1 MSQEQALLSGLAQ
14 RFPALGGAGGRAHVE
29 ALGLYA
35 AGAWSSPEV
44 SRALPPAAHSAL
56 GGPAAQV
63 AQAGQGGIKL
73 LIHLR
78 ASLGDAPF
86 LNLVG
91 TLAPLYMRA
100 RQSGRLSG
108 PAQTPAPA
116 AASQAPTPAP
126 ATSSASG
133 RVEVA
138 GFEVHEELGAG
149 NMGRVY
155 KARQKSLDRMV
166 ALKVLFRSLAEED
179 ETYVARFER
188 EARAAAKLQHPN
200 IVMVID
206 AGICP
211 RTGVQFIAMELVDG
225 QSLGE
230 IQSERTKLTVEETLT
245 IALALTQALDCAE
258 RNGIVHRDLKP
269 DNVLVGSDGIPRLV
283 DLGLAKKREAKDI
296 TGAGIVV
303 GTPIYMAPEQA
314 MAIDEVD
321 GRADLYSLG
330 LTLFHLVTGEVPLQ
344 GETAMAVLTRH
355 INEDVPDP
363 RSVDPSISPA
373 FSKLVAGLCAR
384 KLEERYP
391 NALAAAGDIQRILG
405 GQSPLG
411 PSAAASSAASGRSSS
426 FRVGA
431 ISGSLSAIGAP
442 VDQRPELSA
451 PPELSPPAAAL
462 WRFEQTGFP
471 GFLTEVREAAAA
483 LAETGAAEGQALLAR
498 GLLWA
503 GDGPGAEAAARATLE
518 LEPEH
523 ELALEVVAELGRAEA
538 SLALFRAALLQLARL
553 VEQERYADAR
563 ALATELQ
570 RSHPSEPHPHLLLA
584 LVAARTRE
592 EAAIRQAL
600 QLGWALFPSRA
611 HARVTLGA
619 GLDLD
624 AAAVLVDRG
633 RAALEGG
640 DPAERALTVTGIED
654 KSNLVAGA
662 LRMGIGLVNAW
673 LAEPVERDLAQL
685 RRSQRLLARGLGGLQ
700 HFNHAL
706 EALTALEAL
715 EPTPAEATWI
725 EEERRRVAGFK
736 SVTQPG
742 IQPKRGRYACPVAV
756 ACVEGV
762 RARLRGI
769 ATQIA
774 ESEGELEA
782 TAARLAQLVQ
792 VDPSARQEVEAA
804 AQSLARPSPFAPL
817 EEASR
822 ELAEVELAMGELDSP
837 EAAPSKPK
845 TGFFGRLKDAA
856 NTAGR
861 AAKAG
866 HLKLR
871 HSQAVSRRSKAEQ
884 ALGVEITHELPRA
897 SYRHPELAP
906 SAHANRKLLAALSQ
920 VRAEDEL
927 LRKRLTWLGA

>member
-1 MSQEQALLSGLAQ
+1 MSQEQALLTGLAQ
-14 RFPALGGAGGRAHVE
+14 RFPGLGGAGGRAHVE
-29 ALGLYA
+29 ALGVYA
-35 AGAWSSPEV
+35 AGAWGSPEV
-44 SRALPPAAHSAL
+44 QRALPAAAHQSLAGPAAH
-56 GGPAAQV
+56 V

-86 LNLVG
+86 LQLVG

-100 RQSGRLSG
+100 RQAGSTAS
-108 PAQTPAPA
+108 AP
-116 AASQAPTPAP
+116 SPS
-126 ATSSASG
+126 TSAASG

-230 IQSERTKLTVEETLT
+230 IQAERTKLTVEESLT

-344 GETAMAVLTRH
+344 GESAMAVLTRH

-363 RSVDPSISPA
+363 RTVDPSIPPA

-384 KLEERYP
+384 KVEERYP
-391 NALAAAGDIQRILG
+391 NALAAAGDIQRVLS

-411 PSAAASSAASGRSSS
+411 PAAAATSAASGRSSS

-431 ISGSLSAIGAP
+431 VSGSLSGIAGPI
-442 VDQRPELSA
+442 DQRPELEA
-451 PPELSPPAAAL
+451 PPGLSPAAAAL

-471 GFLTEVREAAAA
+471 GFLVELRESASEAPDPSD
-483 LAETGAAEGQALLAR
+483 QAHLAR
-498 GLLWA
+498 GLLWEGEA
-503 GDGPGAEAAARATLE
+503 AGAEAAARAALEREPE
-518 LEPEH
+518 LES
-523 ELALEVVAELGRAEA
+523 ALEVVAELGRGEAE
-538 SLALFRAALLQLARL
+538 LAKFRAALLQLARL
-553 VEQERYADAR
+553 AEQERFADAR
-563 ALATELQ
+563 ALSAELQ
-570 RSHPSEPHPHLLLA
+570 RSYPSEPHPHLILA
-584 LVAARTRE
+584 LIGARHRE

-619 GLDLD
+619 GLDLE

-633 RAALEGG
+633 RAALEGS
-640 DPAERALTVTGIED
+640 DPAQRALTITTPDD
-654 KSNLVAGA
+654 KSNLVGGA
-662 LRMGIGLVNAW
+662 LQMGIGLVHAW

-685 RRSQRLLARGLGGLQ
+685 RRAQRLLARGLGGLQ
-700 HFNHAL
+700 FFNHSL
-706 EALTALEAL
+706 EALAALERL
-715 EPTPAEATWI
+715 EPTPAEAAWI

-742 IQPKRGRYACPVAV
+742 IQPRRGRYACPVAA
-756 ACVEGV
+756 ACVEGL

-769 ATQIA
+769 ASQIA
-774 ESEGELEA
+774 DAEAELAA
-782 TAARLAQLVQ
+782 TSARLAQLVQ
-792 VDPSARQEVEAA
+792 VDPSARREVEAA
-804 AQSLARPSPFAPL
+804 AQALGRSSPFVPL
-817 EEASR
+817 EEAQR
-822 ELAEVELAMGELDSP
+822 ELAEVEVAMSELDSS
-837 EAAPSKPK
+837 EGAGSKPQ

-871 HSQAVSRRSKAEQ
+871 HSQAVSRRAKAEQ
-884 ALGVEITHELPRA
+884 ALGVEITHELARA
-897 SYRHPELAP
+897 SFAHPELAP
-906 SAHANRKLLAALSQ
+906 SAHANRKLLAASLR

-927 LRKRLTWLGA
+927 IRQRLSWLGA

>member
-1 MSQEQALLSGLAQ
+1 VSQEQALLNGLAQ
-14 RFPALGGAGGRAHVE
+14 RFPGLGGAGGRAHVE

-35 AGAWSSPEV
+35 AGAWASPEV
-44 SRALPPAAHSAL
+44 SRALPSEAHQAL
-56 GGPAAQV
+56 AGPAAQV

-78 ASLGDAPF
+78 ASLGDGPF
-86 LNLVG
+86 LQFVG
-91 TLAPLYMRA
+91 ALAPLYMRA
-100 RQSGRLSG
+100 RQAGSGQTAA
-108 PAQTPAPA
+108 PATPAA
-116 AASQAPTPAP
+116 

-230 IQSERTKLTVEETLT
+230 IQAERTKLTVEESLT

-344 GETAMAVLTRH
+344 GESAMAVLTRH

-363 RSVDPSISPA
+363 RSVDPSLPPA

-391 NALAAAGDIQRILG
+391 NALAAAGDIQRLLA

-411 PSAAASSAASGRSSS
+411 PAAAASSAASGRSSS

-431 ISGSLSAIGAP
+431 VSGSLSGIGAP
-442 VDQRPELSA
+442 VDQRPELDV

-471 GFLTEVREAAAA
+471 GFLTELSEAAREPIAA
-483 LAETGAAEGQALLAR
+483 GQAEAQAILAR

-503 GDGPGAEAAARATLE
+503 GDAGGAESNARAAIEREPE
-518 LEPEH
+518 LEQ
-523 ELALEVVAELGRAEA
+523 ALEVLAELGRGEAE
-538 SLALFRAALLQLARL
+538 LAPFRAALLQLARL
-553 VEQERYADAR
+553 AERERYADAR
-563 ALATELQ
+563 SLATELQ
-570 RSHPSEPHPHLLLA
+570 RSYPSEPHPHLILA
-584 LVAARTRE
+584 LVGARTRE

-611 HARVTLGA
+611 HSRVTLGA

-633 RAALEGG
+633 RAALEGN
-640 DPAERALTVTGIED
+640 DPAQRALTVTGTDD

-662 LRMGIGLVNAW
+662 LRMGVGLVHAW
-673 LAEPVERDLAQL
+673 LAEPVEREGAQL
-685 RRSQRLLARGLGGLQ
+685 RRAQRLLARGLGGLQ

-706 EALTALEAL
+706 EALTALERL
-715 EPTPAEATWI
+715 EPTPAEAAWI
-725 EEERRRVAGFK
+725 EEERRRAAGFK

-742 IQPKRGRYACPVAV
+742 IQPKRGRYACPVATT
-756 ACVEGV
+756 CVQGL

-769 ATQIA
+769 ASQIA
-774 ESEGELEA
+774 DAEGELQA
-782 TAARLAQLVQ
+782 TSARLAQLVQ
-792 VDPSARQEVEAA
+792 VDPSARTEVEAA
-804 AQSLARPSPFAPL
+804 AQSLNRPSPFAPF
-817 EEASR
+817 EEAQR
-822 ELAEVELAMGELDSP
+822 ELAEVEAAIGELDNA
-837 EAAPSKPK
+837 EAPAAKQ

-871 HSQAVSRRSKAEQ
+871 HSQAVSRRAKAEV
-884 ALGVEITHELPRA
+884 ALGAEITHELARA
-897 SYRHPELAP
+897 SYDHPELGP
-906 SAHANRKLLAALSQ
+906 SGHANRKLLAASQ
-920 VRAEDEL
+920 RIRAEDAL
-927 LRKRLTWLGA
+927 LRQRLIWLGA